1 MSGAVTAAPQPHH
14 LFIRFF
20 LISCNITDRNGAHSI
35 LHLFFIMM
43 LYVQHVRKKVKR
55 NCHSFIFTVYGVG
68 SLKTS
73 IYISYCRGIVK

>member
-1 MSGAVTAAPQPHH
+1 MSGAVTATSFVYKIFSHFMQHYRSQWSA
-14 LFIRFF
+14 FDSA
-20 LISCNITDRNGAHSI
+20 LIFYYDVAYNT
-35 LHLFFIMM
+35 
-43 LYVQHVRKKVKR
+43 YEKKVKR